1 MPLVVHL
8 ALPMRRRR
16 GGHLFWQQ
24 LRQHQQVVA
33 LFRRLR
39 EAPKEVPNAAPKEV
53 SEEAERQAHK
63 EAPQRHCPT
72 LDLFSLM
79 CVGLHVNLI
88 LVTLFAQFLH
98 FFCIL
103 AHTVHSWHIPFKFLA
118 HSIPLH
124 IYCKFLK
131 INMSYTT
138 SMNILVPYL
147 FLAHPCNYFFCI
159 VM

>member
-1 MPLVVHL
+1 MLAILVKYLGIAVCCLNIEFSCSFFGHSL
-8 ALPMRRRR
+8 FCSLLTKFSHATRCPFGAAYAAPAR
-16 GGHLFWQQ
+16 HLFWQQ
-24 LRQHQQVVA
+24 LRQHQQAVA

-53 SEEAERQAHK
+53 SEEAERQAPK

-103 AHTVHSWHIPFKFLA
+103 AHTVHS
-118 HSIPLH
+118 
-124 IYCKFLK
+124 
-131 INMSYTT
+131 
-138 SMNILVPYL
+138 
-147 FLAHPCNYFFCI
+147 
-159 VM
+159 